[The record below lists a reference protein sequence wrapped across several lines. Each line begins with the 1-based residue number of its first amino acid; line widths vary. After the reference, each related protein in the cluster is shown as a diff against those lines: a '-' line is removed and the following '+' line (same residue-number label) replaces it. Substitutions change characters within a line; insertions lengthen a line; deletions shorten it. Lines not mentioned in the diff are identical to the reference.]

1 MSYFLKRTE
10 NNLWHGKFSTF
21 PDDIVTH
28 AVSTRQGGVSHA
40 PFDGLNLALHVGD
53 KAENVIANRKKFA
66 QSLGFDIADIVTPNQ
81 VHGEKIFRVDELYRG
96 RGSTNYADSIP
107 ETDALITDVPKLPL
121 MLCFADCV
129 PIFFVDVDNRAIG
142 LAHGGWRG
150 TFKKIAAKTLLK
162 MSDEFGTRPENCLIG
177 IAPSIGACC
186 YEVGGE
192 VVSKCKEIFPA
203 NVDELLTERDGKIF
217 LDLWR
222 ANVVQLLEVGALAEN
237 IDVAGECTCCN
248 DGWYF
253 SYRAAHQKNL
263 DRTGRIAAFIA
274 LKADV

>member
-21 PDDIVTH
+21 PEDQITH
-28 AVSTRQGGVSHA
+28 AVSTRIDGVSKP
-40 PFDGLNLALHVGD
+40 PFNGLNLALHVGD
-53 KAENVIANRKKFA
+53 EPENVLANRKKFV
-66 QSLGFDIADIVTPNQ
+66 QSLGFRLTDIVTPNQ
-81 VHGEKIFRVDELYRG
+81 VHGEKIFRVDENYRG
-96 RGSTNYADSIP
+96 CGSTNYADSIP
-107 ETDALITDVPKLPL
+107 ETDALITNVPKLPL

-129 PIFFVDVDNRAIG
+129 PIFFVDVENSAIG

-162 MSDEFGTRPENCLIG
+162 MGDEFGTRPENCLIG

-192 VVSKCKEIFPA
+192 VLDKCKAAFPK
-203 NVDELLTERDGKIF
+203 NVDELLIERDGKIF

-222 ANVVQLLEVGALAEN
+222 ANVVQLLEVGACEEN

-253 SYRAAHQKNL
+253 SYRAAHKKNF

-274 LKADV
+274 LKA